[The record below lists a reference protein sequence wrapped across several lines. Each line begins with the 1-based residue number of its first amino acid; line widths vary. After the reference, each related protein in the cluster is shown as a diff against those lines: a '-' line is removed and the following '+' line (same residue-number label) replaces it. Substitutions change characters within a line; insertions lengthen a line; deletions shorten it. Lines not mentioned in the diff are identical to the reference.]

1 MLGKMLKEQRTKR
14 KIRQEDVAKQIGIAR
29 TTYAMYEQ
37 GKREPDNETLQK
49 LADFFKVS
57 IDYLLGRTK
66 DPNRIVSQ
74 ETKELLNNIE
84 LSDEEIMEK
93 FKFTIDGRELPE
105 DKIKTFIEFVRAE
118 WRARKGDNS

>member
-1 MLGKMLKEQRTKR
+1 
-14 KIRQEDVAKQIGIAR
+14 
-29 TTYAMYEQ
+29 MYEQ